1 MKSLKTITAIAFML
15 FLGISN
21 AEAQKSTTITT
32 FTTEQQK
39 LVQEQRDLM
48 TANRVAFKASLT
60 AEQQA
65 ILADPSLSKEEQHA
79 ALVKTFTEAQKT
91 ILTENR
97 ESAKALKEE
106 FRNTLTSEQRQ
117 QIHAQSG
124 VKISEAARESKSR
137 NIRRN

>member
-1 MKSLKTITAIAFML
+1 MKSLKTITAVAFML

-21 AEAQKSTTITT
+21 VEAQKSTTITT

-48 TANRVAFKASLT
+48 TANREAFKASLT

-65 ILADPSLSKEEQHA
+65 ILNDPSLNKQQQHA
-79 ALVKTFTEAQKT
+79 ALVKTFTEAQKA

-97 ESAKALKEE
+97 ESAKALKKE
-106 FRNTLTSEQRQ
+106 FVNALTTEQRQ
-117 QIHAQSG
+117 QIRAQNG
-124 VKISEAARESKSR
+124 TKISETAKESKGR
-137 NIRRN
+137 NVRRN

>member
-21 AEAQKSTTITT
+21 VEAQKSTTITT

-91 ILTENR
+91 ILAEHR

-124 VKISEAARESKSR
+124 VKISETARESKSH
-137 NIRRN
+137 NVRRN

>member
-124 VKISEAARESKSR
+124 VKISETARESKSH
-137 NIRRN
+137 NVRRN

>member
-15 FLGISN
+15 FLGITN
-21 AEAQKSTTITT
+21 VEAQKSTTITT

-48 TANRVAFKASLT
+48 TANREAFKASLT

-65 ILADPSLSKEEQHA
+65 ILADPSLSKEQQHA

-91 ILTENR
+91 ILAENR

-117 QIHAQSG
+117 QIHAQNG
-124 VKISEAARESKSR
+124 VKISETAKESRGR
-137 NIRRN
+137 NVRRN

>member
-21 AEAQKSTTITT
+21 VEAQKSTTITT

-48 TANRVAFKASLT
+48 TANREAFKASLT

-65 ILADPSLSKEEQHA
+65 ILADPSLSKEQQHA
-79 ALVKTFTEAQKT
+79 ALVKTFTEAQKN
-91 ILTENR
+91 ILAENR

-117 QIHAQSG
+117 QIHAQNG
-124 VKISEAARESKSR
+124 VKISETAKESRGR
-137 NIRRN
+137 NVRRN